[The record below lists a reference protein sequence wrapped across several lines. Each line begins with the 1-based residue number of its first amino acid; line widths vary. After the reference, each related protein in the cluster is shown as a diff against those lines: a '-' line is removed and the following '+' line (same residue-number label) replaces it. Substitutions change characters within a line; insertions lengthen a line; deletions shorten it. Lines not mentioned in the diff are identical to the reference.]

1 MRNIILIRKRPSD
14 PSTFQAQ
21 IIALLR
27 AEIANFAGSTFA
39 GASRG
44 LLYQRRFLPK
54 RLSGGPNKCHFG
66 EGKCYF
72 RALKSAIPDQP
83 LQELPRA
90 RCIRPCTFMHLFPKL
105 HISHSALLISRLFRR
120 PLSSQRMPEGSQE
133 ELSAFQQDAKAI
145 DPKVLATAMG
155 GIDEPPEEPLLSTF
169 EEGHGYFTAAAV
181 GRSLRQ
187 YEFVRKVRMCG
198 LPRLNLF

>member
-1 MRNIILIRKRPSD
+1 
-14 PSTFQAQ
+14 
-21 IIALLR
+21 
-27 AEIANFAGSTFA
+27 
-39 GASRG
+39 
-44 LLYQRRFLPK
+44 
-54 RLSGGPNKCHFG
+54 
-66 EGKCYF
+66 
-72 RALKSAIPDQP
+72 
-83 LQELPRA
+83 
-90 RCIRPCTFMHLFPKL
+90 
-105 HISHSALLISRLFRR
+105 
-120 PLSSQRMPEGSQE
+120 MPEGSQE

-198 LPRLNLF
+198 LPRLNLFWSSSTVRLGCFFLCVARAVSSS